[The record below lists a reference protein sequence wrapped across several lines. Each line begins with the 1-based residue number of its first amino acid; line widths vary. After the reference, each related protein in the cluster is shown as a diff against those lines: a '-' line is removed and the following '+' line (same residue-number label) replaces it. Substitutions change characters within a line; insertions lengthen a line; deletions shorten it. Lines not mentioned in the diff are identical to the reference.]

1 MELSFTARA
10 GHEYGAGRTRGQY
23 YKTLAIVRCKEVDFA
38 SELKEQK
45 GEPIWLNGSARELL
59 ITSHVIELRSQPR
72 QPPRGRDGERK
83 AADARSHRDAEA
95 APR

>member
-1 MELSFTARA
+1 
-10 GHEYGAGRTRGQY
+10 
-23 YKTLAIVRCKEVDFA
+23 VRRKRDDFA

-45 GEPIWLNGSARELL
+45 KGRAIWLTGSARELL

-72 QPPRGRDGERK
+72 RPRRGRDAERK
-83 AADARSHRDAEA
+83 AADARCHQDVEA